1 MLGVSRIEGR
11 LSKRS
16 WSLERSK
23 TGQMAFSLIAIIIL
37 LIASVSVVLI
47 SNLEERKNDQKMSV
61 DIIQK
66 LIQSANKAANQLEQ
80 EAYFL
85 AVQAIRN
92 TVERDESVIDDF
104 FASYLQQYLNNT
116 FPLMI
121 GEYQIF
127 VKDLDIHL
135 TFLKMSLQELYPQPY
150 TGNTNYSTDW
160 NGITLPAYF
169 SLRGT
174 YCIVANSTT
183 GHLTK
188 NFEIS
193 KPIYLPY
200 PFLHNRFE
208 SFSNAISGERSE
220 LENIV
225 RYELM
230 ALAQDRVLRSYGAG
244 SKHGA
249 FGTENILTEKDVENA
264 LNLAILLEQRK
275 YLRTFDAAYI
285 SSSFLNGTS
294 SVGTSPPFDRNISS
308 SIDPAELF
316 LNLFSPKEY
325 DLNILLA
332 QTLYAVADVFVLRWL
347 EYFHIIDVCEFT
359 DQIADV
365 SDLAFSSLI
374 DYVFHKD
381 TLLESIT
388 KWIKSRL
395 EDAGYPEWSYRYFN
409 YGWPDDIIEIPGRII
424 TLNNDFNESHSFY
437 VDGTYPIDFASL
449 DLFSV
454 EIWKEFAIQYKIST
468 CELAETLESFVK
480 SIACSILDEKS
491 LLPAEITRNALD
503 GTYYHSSLKESLKR
517 SIEKGGLGVN
527 HAINEALNASFL
539 IDKMGEALVDFID
552 TNWKEIFNRNAT
564 IDRAIKSLAN
574 AIVDNFMPQLQDFGS
589 EFVRIA
595 VNQVY
600 SEIKCSS
607 TWGLRERIEESFDKK
622 VERVIGIFKNVF
634 DHLPSQN
641 SISSFARTLGNLAF
655 GFAEEIPGI
664 ENILVK
670 SILRLLDDIENA
682 FNLRTD
688 PILIP
693 LPEMKGFTLLAEDGT
708 TTREVI
714 RAECAFKK
722 ENTNINTP
730 ASETEN
736 PYTIEITKPWE
747 YSPSSEFYPNRYLT
761 DLKNLSF
768 SPYVT
773 QWEVSASG
781 SFYLLISSDLDTNPL
796 ISSIPLSVGG
806 WITFNMTFSISVQS
820 GWPLEGVHYESTSTL
835 GKDIVNFLE
844 NVWTKISGGVGL
856 FFNIVTHIFS
866 LARTI
871 LSTALSYAVKA
882 IEIFS
887 DSLQNIITSIVK
899 FIESKANSALSWVAE
914 KFVSLLGEIQFNITI
929 YGLRFLIAINPLD
942 LALGTTKD
950 ILKIAS
956 FLSCGETELS
966 ISVRFL
972 RIAKGDYDF
981 ISNATIANGKWTLDI
996 VIDPLMKIFNHF
1008 IVVKGLFGNASFEFH
1023 MPEIVQYKSLRFS
1036 LAEVPIIGQ
1045 FLSRIPLPIPG
1056 VVGSIDAGFE
1066 MKYKYPVANHI
1077 VINEFEQ
1084 NPPGTDFGREWIELF
1099 NPTDHAISLSGWKIK
1114 TSHGVQKIDVVGDDI
1129 ILPNSYKII
1138 VLSGQALDNGGERKF
1153 PLSECIVLLDSLD
1166 HRIDVT
1172 PWTTDF
1178 YNDDRTWQRAYDGGD
1193 RWVFKSESYGRPNG
1207 KKIITPSS
1215 TEWVR
1220 KTLWDAAA
1228 QVFADLSFSTTDL
1241 NALGT
1246 LVKKILH
1253 NITERCIRTI
1263 GDSIMEFRIFVEI
1276 AVSDATSAAKSGFAL
1291 SLVATGD
1298 FIEKALE
1305 NISSIVV
1312 KAIKRVATP
1321 YISDSLGK
1329 NISSIFDDVYVR
1341 FEAFGSIGAP
1351 ELLLDAKSDKR
1362 YRFEAIIEVNI
1373 PAISYVFGGHGE
1385 RMRINLGLRICGV
1398 PGFILSPLFN
1408 TGTENNVDIWIFK
1421 VSIFP
1426 RGF

>member
-1 MLGVSRIEGR
+1 MSGVAGIEKWLG
-11 LSKRS
+11 KRS
-16 WSLERSK
+16 WSPERSK
-23 TGQMAFSLIAIIIL
+23 TGQMAFSLIAVIIL
-37 LIASVSVVLI
+37 LIASVSIVLI

-61 DIIQK
+61 DTIQK
-66 LIQSANKAANQLEQ
+66 LIQSADKAANQLEQ

-85 AVQAIRN
+85 AVDAIKN
-92 TVERDESVIDDF
+92 VAGRDESEINDL

-116 FPLMI
+116 FPLLI
-121 GEYQIF
+121 GECQIF
-127 VKDLDIHL
+127 VKDLNIHL

-150 TGNTNYSTDW
+150 DGNTNYSMDW
-160 NGITLPAYF
+160 NGATIPAYF

-183 GHLTK
+183 GDLAK

-193 KPIYLPY
+193 RPIYLPF

-230 ALAQDRVLRSYGAG
+230 ALVQDRVLRGYGAG
-244 SKHGA
+244 SKHGT
-249 FGTENILTEKDVENA
+249 FGTENILTERDVENA

-275 YLRTFDAAYI
+275 YLRTLDGAFI
-285 SSSFLNGTS
+285 LLSFLNS
-294 SVGTSPPFDRNISS
+294 SSSDGISSLFDRNISS

-316 LNLFSPKEY
+316 LDLFSSREY

-347 EYFHIIDVCEFT
+347 EYFHIIDLCEFI
-359 DQIADV
+359 DQIGDV
-365 SDLAFSSLI
+365 SDLAVSSLI
-374 DYVFHKD
+374 NYAFHKD
-381 TLLESIT
+381 ILRESII
-388 KWIKSRL
+388 KWIQSRL
-395 EDAGYPEWSYRYFN
+395 EDAGYPDWSYRYFN
-409 YGWPDDIIEIPGRII
+409 YGWPDDMIEIPGRII
-424 TLNNDFNESHSFY
+424 TLINDFNETRSFY
-437 VDGTYPIDFASL
+437 LDGTYPIDFASL

-454 EIWKEFAIQYKIST
+454 EIWKEFAVQYKIST
-468 CELAETLESFVK
+468 CELAETLENFVK
-480 SIACSILDEKS
+480 SIACSILDKKF
-491 LLPAEITRNALD
+491 LPLVEITGNAMD
-503 GTYYHSSLKESLKR
+503 GNHYHSSLKESLKEAVENGR
-517 SIEKGGLGVN
+517 LEIKQ
-527 HAINEALNASFL
+527 AIDEALNASPL
-539 IDKMGEALVDFID
+539 IDKMGEALIDFID
-552 TNWKEIFNRNAT
+552 MNWKEIFNRNAT
-564 IDRAIKSLAN
+564 VDQAIKSLAN
-574 AIVDNFMPQLQDFGS
+574 AVINNIVPQLQDFGS
-589 EFVRIA
+589 ESLRIA

-622 VERVIGIFKNVF
+622 VERVIGIFKDVF
-634 DHLPSQN
+634 GHLPSRS
-641 SISSFARTLGNLAF
+641 SISFFARTLGNLAF
-655 GFAEEIPGI
+655 GCTGEIPGI
-664 ENILVK
+664 EDILMK
-670 SILRLLDDIENA
+670 AILRLLDEMESA
-682 FNLRTD
+682 FSLRTD
-688 PILIP
+688 PILIS

-714 RAECAFKK
+714 RVECAFNK
-722 ENTNINTP
+722 ERINTNGP
-730 ASETEN
+730 PSEIEN
-736 PYTIEITKPWE
+736 PYAIEITKPWE
-747 YSPSSEFYPNRYLT
+747 YTPSSEFYPNRHLT

-781 SFYLLISSDLDTNPL
+781 SLYLSISSDLDTNPL
-796 ISSIPLSVGG
+796 ISSIPLSVGD
-806 WITFNMTFSISVQS
+806 WVTFNMTFSISVQS
-820 GWPLEGVHYESTSTL
+820 GWPLEGVYYESTSTL

-844 NVWTKISGGVGL
+844 NVWTKISGGIGL
-856 FFNIVTHIFS
+856 IFNIVTHIFS
-866 LARTI
+866 FARTI
-871 LSTALSYAVKA
+871 LPTALSYAVKA
-882 IEIFS
+882 IQILS
-887 DSLQNIITSIVK
+887 DSLQDIITNIVK
-899 FIESKANSALSWVAE
+899 FFECGTNSALSWVVE
-914 KFVSLLGEIQFNITI
+914 RILSLLGEIQFNLTI

-942 LALGTTKD
+942 LALGSTKD
-950 ILKIAS
+950 ILKITS

-972 RIAKGDYDF
+972 KIANGDYDL
-981 ISNATIANGKWTLDI
+981 ISNATIANGKWSLDI

-1008 IVVKGLFGNASFEFH
+1008 IEVKGLFGNTSFEFH
-1023 MPEIVQYKSLRFS
+1023 MPEIIQYKSLRFS

-1066 MKYKYPVANHI
+1066 MKYNYPVANHV
-1077 VINEFEQ
+1077 VINEYEQ

-1099 NPTDHAISLSGWKIK
+1099 NPTDYAISLSGWRIE
-1114 TSHGVQKIDVVGDDI
+1114 TSHGVQKIDTIGDDQ
-1129 ILPNSYKII
+1129 ILPKSYKVI

-1153 PLSECIVLLDSLD
+1153 PLSECIVLLDSSG
-1166 HRIDVT
+1166 HRVDVT

-1193 RWVFKSESYGRPNG
+1193 RWVFKSESCGRPNG
-1207 KKIITPSS
+1207 KKTITPSS

-1228 QVFADLSFSTTDL
+1228 QVFADLSISSTDL

-1263 GDSIMEFRIFVEI
+1263 GDSIIEFRIFVEI

-1305 NISSIVV
+1305 NISSIIV

-1321 YISDSLGK
+1321 GISDSFGK
-1329 NISSIFDDVYVR
+1329 NISSILDDVYVR
-1341 FEAFGSIGAP
+1341 FEAFGSIGVP
-1351 ELLLDAKSDKR
+1351 ELLLSVPLGGTF
-1362 YRFEAIIEVNI
+1362 RFEAIIEANI
-1373 PAISYVFGGHGE
+1373 PAISYASGGYGE
-1385 RMRINLGLRICGV
+1385 RMKINLGLRICGV
-1398 PGFILSPLFN
+1398 PGLILSPLFN
-1408 TGTENNVDIWIFK
+1408 TGTEKNVDIWIFK
-1421 VSIFP
+1421 VSLFP
-1426 RGF
+1426 QGL